1 MDEYTPSRLN
11 KAPTSPGCV
20 QASTF
25 LSSVSLYSTV
35 NRRRF
40 ALSVTS
46 GSGAAPAT
54 GANFQ
59 EFRIAGVGENIRHA
73 DLKADG
79 RETVYLS
86 ARAWTWADWEL
97 AVAVRTTT
105 DPMSLVAPIRKELAS
120 LDPQISMAKIRAMED
135 YVSDAVAPNRFA
147 LILITIFAA
156 VAVAL
161 ASVGLYG
168 VISYALAQRTREIGI
183 RLAFG
188 APRASIFRLVLGQGL
203 RLTILGVAIGV
214 LGSFFL
220 GGLISSLLFEVT
232 AEDPLT
238 YVSTAGLLILIALA
252 ACFTPARRAT
262 RVDPI
267 NAGDVPPDVEC
278 GVAAAPWPA

>member
-1 MDEYTPSRLN
+1 M
-11 KAPTSPGCV
+11 
-20 QASTF
+20 
-25 LSSVSLYSTV
+25 

-59 EFRIAGVGENIRHA
+59 EFRIAGVVENIRHA

-267 NAGDVPPDVEC
+267 NALRSE
-278 GVAAAPWPA
+278 